1 MINKF
6 IVLFRHAAQGPG
18 RSDTRPDIVTRYCAA
33 RLIRG
38 NKFFIQ
44 NAAPRLSDTNEF
56 DIQLNTR

>member
-44 NAAPRLSDTNEF
+44 NAAPRVK
-56 DIQLNTR
+56 